1 MKFGCLGE
9 KNGQNWIFRKNLIFG
24 KKPKDNPKIKF
35 FGFCQ
40 KSSPLMFL
48 CTRFILLFCEN
59 GISRRKIWFSN
70 YNPKPVR
77 LKDFWNR
84 NISNAIWDIMLI
96 FWIQLVI
103 HNEYKRISYLNG
115 ILVRF
120 ACECSECSQSIK
132 LQVLETHIS
141 KTHWGVNWIFCILVD
156 IHKSNKLGQWVWSCS
171 RLVRSQDF

>member
-1 MKFGCLGE
+1 MKSPLSVSRSVGQSGIFLKLHMKFRCLGE

-132 LQVLETHIS
+132 LQDSWNSYLKDPLRCELDFLHIGRYS
-141 KTHWGVNWIFCILVD
+141 
-156 IHKSNKLGQWVWSCS
+156 
-171 RLVRSQDF
+171 